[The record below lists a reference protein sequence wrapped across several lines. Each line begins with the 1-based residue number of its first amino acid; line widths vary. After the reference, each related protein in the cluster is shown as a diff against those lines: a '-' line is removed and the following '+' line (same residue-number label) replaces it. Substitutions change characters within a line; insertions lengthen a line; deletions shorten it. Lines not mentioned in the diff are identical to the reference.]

1 MPRTRRS
8 TQAITKTKRKPV
20 IEGLEDFPLH
30 LLGLTPKSI
39 EESNGKIILPKEL
52 LPYVKICRTPKAV
65 RDYHARLKREYEL
78 RLKAEESAEY
88 LKRKKHR
95 LPKRGGVK

>member
-1 MPRTRRS
+1 MPKTRRK
-8 TQAITKTKRKPV
+8 TQAITVKERKPT
-20 IEGLEDFPLH
+20 IEGLDEFPLH

-52 LPYVKICRTPKAV
+52 LPYIKICKTPKAV

-78 RLKAEESAEY
+78 KLKAQESEEY
-88 LKRKKHR
+88 LKKKKHKSPR
-95 LPKRGGVK
+95 KGGKH